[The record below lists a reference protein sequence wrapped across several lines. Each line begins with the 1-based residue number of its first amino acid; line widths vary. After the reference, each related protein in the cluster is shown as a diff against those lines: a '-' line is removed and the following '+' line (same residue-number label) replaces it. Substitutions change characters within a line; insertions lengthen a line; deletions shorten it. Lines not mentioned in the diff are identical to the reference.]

1 MIALK
6 QPVSPV
12 DPIEVTAEI
21 FTLEPSGTTCTIVTG
36 LTGPPEVTVSYE
48 GTAPPLTIF
57 MHLDALGF
65 AGLTPQ
71 PPPVEAIDW
80 TTPDPARGTT
90 HTVQSYQAVS
100 VGRYDGPGADRD
112 RAVDAARLIFER
124 LTRST
129 LPPPPSSPATTPP
142 ATTPPA
148 PTSANGNGNQNG
160 RASRPSLP
168 SAASPA
174 AGNGSTSP
182 AVPAA
187 DPVGVDPAGTGPTTV
202 RALVIDADAAPSL
215 RPVLLALGTVTE
227 ERPVT
232 WTTEMRYRG
241 NLTET
246 HHRAVRFTVS
256 VTAEHEP
263 ALLDALTGFRLRSA
277 EVLDVEPARAAG

>member
-1 MIALK
+1 MALK
-6 QPVSPV
+6 QPVSCV
-12 DPIEVTAEI
+12 DPLEVTAEI

-48 GTAPPLTIF
+48 GTAPPLPIF
-57 MHLDALGF
+57 MHLDVLGF

-80 TTPDPARGTT
+80 TTPDPTRGTT

-100 VGRYDGPGADRD
+100 VGRYDGPAADRD
-112 RAVDAARLIFER
+112 RAVDAARLIFQR

-129 LPPPPSSPATTPP
+129 LPPPPASPAP
-142 ATTPPA
+142 
-148 PTSANGNGNQNG
+148 
-160 RASRPSLP
+160 LP
-168 SAASPA
+168 SAAAPAPPSANGSGNGSRPSPPTTASPA
-174 AGNGSTSP
+174 ASNGAGELTDSAGTS
-182 AVPAA
+182 
-187 DPVGVDPAGTGPTTV
+187 VGVDVASSTGPTIV
-202 RALVIDADAAPSL
+202 RALVIDADVAPSL
-215 RPVLLALGTVTE
+215 RPVLTALGTLTE

-256 VTAEHEP
+256 VTADHEP

-277 EVLDVEPARAAG
+277 EVLDVEPAGAAG